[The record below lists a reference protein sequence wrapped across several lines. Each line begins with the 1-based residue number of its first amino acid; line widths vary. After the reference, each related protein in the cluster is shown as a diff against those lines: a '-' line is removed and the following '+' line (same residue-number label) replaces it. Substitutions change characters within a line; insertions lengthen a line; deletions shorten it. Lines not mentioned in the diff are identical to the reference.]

1 MNNEWWNTT
10 INETLKILKNA
21 TALDDNEHT
30 FFISGSNALIFFIN
44 ELLTTDCHLL
54 NKEQQNNLIN
64 ITQKIKKPNDLDIKY
79 KDIDFPLF
87 FKTSARIK
95 DKNSANLSLSTCNN
109 LSLSSCNN
117 LSLSLSSIYED
128 IDTCTHYID
137 IDAFRA
143 SLTQIGSDA
152 MFKKRKDGKSI
163 FSNIDFDRYRKKGFK
178 IATINNIKIMG
189 LDDLIEVYKDNKG
202 SLDEVKI
209 EALKIIKSCIENNY
223 ELMTKYIGTKT

>member
-30 FFISGSNALIFFIN
+30 FFISGSNAVIFFIN
-44 ELLTTDCHLL
+44 ELLTTDYHLL
-54 NKEQQNNLIN
+54 NQEQQNNLIN

-87 FKTSARIK
+87 FKTSTRIK
-95 DKNSANLSLSTCNN
+95 DKIPANLSLST
-109 LSLSSCNN
+109 CNN

-189 LDDLIEVYKDNKG
+189 LDDLIEVYEDNKG
-202 SLDEVKI
+202 PLDEVKI
-209 EALKIIKSCIENNY
+209 EALKIIKYCIENNY